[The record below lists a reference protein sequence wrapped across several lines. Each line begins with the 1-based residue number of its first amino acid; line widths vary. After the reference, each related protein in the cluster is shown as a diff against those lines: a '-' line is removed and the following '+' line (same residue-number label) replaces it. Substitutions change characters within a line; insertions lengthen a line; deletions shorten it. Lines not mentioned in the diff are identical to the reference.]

1 MARKLTVEKKF
12 PKEGVVF
19 YKEGYVKFL
28 DVKCSYPHL
37 HEPQKFTRDDG
48 GEVEKYGME
57 GLIESE
63 RFQESK
69 AYLVQM
75 IKKIMED
82 KDCKC
87 SKDKWFVV
95 EGDADLRPELDGM
108 YQIKA
113 SESRRPDILS
123 VDGDE
128 LEAKKEIRE
137 LFYPGVRCD
146 MLIRPW
152 GQNYRDPKKG
162 TTAKRVNAGLVS
174 VKWRR
179 DDTRLGEEPIDTSDA
194 WDDEED
200 DEFFEKQQPK
210 STGGRQ
216 SSSSN
221 NNDDDEDA
229 L

>member
-12 PKEGVVF
+12 PKEGVIF
-19 YKEGYVKFL
+19 YKEGFIKFL
-28 DVKCSYPHL
+28 DVKCSYPHFDK
-37 HEPQKFTRDDG
+37 PQKFTRDDG

-69 AYLVQM
+69 KYLVEK
-75 IKKIMED
+75 IKQIMED
-82 KDCKC
+82 RDCKC
-87 SKDKWFVV
+87 SKDKWFVI
-95 EGDADLRPELDGM
+95 EGDEDLRPELAGM

-113 SESRRPDILS
+113 SESRKPTFLS

-128 LEAKKEIRE
+128 IDSAKELRD

-152 GQNYRDPKKG
+152 GQNYRDQKKG
-162 TTAKRVNAGLVS
+162 TSAKRVNAGLVT

-179 DDTRLGEEPIDTSDA
+179 DDTRLGEEPIDTNDA

-200 DEFFEKQQPK
+200 DEYFEKQSPSK
-210 STGGRQ
+210 GSRQ
-216 SSSSN
+216 SSS

>member
-12 PKEGVVF
+12 PKEGVIF
-19 YKEGYVKFL
+19 YKEGYIKFL
-28 DVKCSYPHL
+28 DVKCSYPHFDK
-37 HEPQKFTRDDG
+37 PQKFTRDDG

-69 AYLVQM
+69 KYLVEK
-75 IKKIMED
+75 IKQIMED
-82 KDCKC
+82 RDCKC
-87 SKDKWFVV
+87 SKDKWFVI
-95 EGDADLRPELDGM
+95 EGDEDLRPELAGM

-113 SESRRPDILS
+113 SESRRPTFLS

-128 LEAKKEIRE
+128 IDSAKELRD

-152 GQNYRDPKKG
+152 GQNYRDQKKG
-162 TTAKRVNAGLVS
+162 TSAKRVNAGLVT

-179 DDTRLGEEPIDTSDA
+179 DDTRLGEEPIDTNDA

-200 DEFFEKQQPK
+200 DEYFEKQSPSK
-210 STGGRQ
+210 GSRQ
-216 SSSSN
+216 SSS